1 MFPNKVISVKES
13 VIWKLPYII
22 EELNKA
28 ELNINVLYDITES
41 KFTNIN
47 EFIFCLDIL
56 FILDKIEFLSKSR
69 VIRLVS

>member
-1 MFPNKVISVKES
+1 MKES